1 MRRSFL
7 AVLLITSLGVI
18 ATPAQ
23 SEVVSADTKM
33 TLVKTITGD
42 ISPKSV
48 RSSGSGL
55 VSAHN
60 MMYRHSVTIY
70 DANTF
75 ELVSTVPDS
84 VQLSKYGYSKYS
96 SIYKGSPVEGAYSP
110 DGKYLYVT
118 NYAMYGKGFNREG
131 HDICSPASG
140 YDTSFLYRVNLA
152 KYEIDNVYPVGSV
165 PKVVEVT
172 PDNKFVLVS
181 NWCSY
186 DLTVI
191 SIASQKVV
199 KTIKIGRYPRG
210 IAVSNDSKF
219 AYVAEMGGN
228 QIHVIDLEDFSKT
241 YIPIGSNPRAIVLSP
256 DNKFVLVSNWCSYDL
271 KVISVDSQKVV
282 KTVKIGRYPRGI
294 AVSNDSKF
302 AYVAEM
308 GGNQIHVINLEDFS
322 KTYIPIGSN
331 PRAIVLSPDNS
342 MMYVTMNLSGK
353 VASWD
358 LINNKAGKS
367 VKTGKA
373 ARSLAISSDG
383 TALFVVN
390 FVSDT
395 ISKVRTSDMKVFQ
408 SIKACN
414 EPIGITYDSP
424 TSRTWVACYGGAIKI
439 FDNK

>member
-33 TLVKTITGD
+33 SLVKTITGN

-152 KYEIDNVYPVGSV
+152 NYEIDNVYPVGSV

-186 DLTVI
+186 DLKVI
-191 SIASQKVV
+191 SIASQKVI

-219 AYVAEMGGN
+219 AYVAEMGG
-228 QIHVIDLEDFSKT
+228 S
-241 YIPIGSNPRAIVLSP
+241 R
-256 DNKFVLVSNWCSYDL
+256 
-271 KVISVDSQKVV
+271 
-282 KTVKIGRYPRGI
+282 
-294 AVSNDSKF
+294 
-302 AYVAEM
+302 
-308 GGNQIHVINLEDFS
+308 IHVINLEDFS
-322 KTYIPIGSN
+322 ITYIPIGSN

-390 FVSDT
+390 FVSNT

-439 FDNK
+439 YDNK

>member
-1 MRRSFL
+1 MRRSYL
-7 AVLLITSLGVI
+7 AVLLIISLCVI

-33 TLVKTITGD
+33 SLVKTITGN

-84 VQLSKYGYSKYS
+84 VQLSKYGYSKYT

-152 KYEIDNVYPVGSV
+152 NYEIDNVYPVGSV

-186 DLTVI
+186 DLKVI

-219 AYVAEMGGN
+219 AYVAEMGG
-228 QIHVIDLEDFSKT
+228 S
-241 YIPIGSNPRAIVLSP
+241 R
-256 DNKFVLVSNWCSYDL
+256 
-271 KVISVDSQKVV
+271 
-282 KTVKIGRYPRGI
+282 
-294 AVSNDSKF
+294 
-302 AYVAEM
+302 
-308 GGNQIHVINLEDFS
+308 IHVINLEDFS
-322 KTYIPIGSN
+322 ITYIPIGSN

-439 FDNK
+439 YDNK